1 MLDKLKYFFDKSFSK
16 ESETE
21 SNERENALKLATAT
35 LLIEVVRADYE
46 EDKNEI
52 DEVISQLKSFFDL
65 SDEEAEL
72 LLTEAKDN
80 SDHSVSL
87 QEFTRLLHEE
97 LSIDEK
103 NLIIT
108 MLWKVAF
115 SDKNLDKY
123 EDYIVRKISDLLYIP
138 HSEMIRLRNIVK
150 NNI

>member
-35 LLIEVVRADYE
+35 LFIEVVRADYE

>member
-1 MLDKLKYFFDKSFSK
+1 MLDKLKSFFDKSLSN
-16 ESETE
+16 ESEIK

-35 LLIEVVRADYE
+35 LLIEIVRADYE

-65 SDEEAEL
+65 SDEESEL
-72 LLTEAKDN
+72 LLIEAKDS

-115 SDKNLDKY
+115 SDNNLDKY
-123 EDYIVRKISDLLYIP
+123 EDHVIRKISDLLYIP
-138 HSEMIRLRNIVK
+138 HSEIIRIRNTVK
-150 NNI
+150 DNI

>member
-1 MLDKLKYFFDKSFSK
+1 MLDKLKSFFDKSFSK

>member
-1 MLDKLKYFFDKSFSK
+1 MLDKLKSFFDKSFSK

-150 NNI
+150 NNF

>member
-1 MLDKLKYFFDKSFSK
+1 MLDKLKSFFDKSFSN
-16 ESETE
+16 ESEIK
-21 SNERENALKLATAT
+21 SDERENALKLATAT
-35 LLIEVVRADYE
+35 LLIEIVRADYE

-72 LLTEAKDN
+72 LLIEAKGS

-115 SDKNLDKY
+115 SDNNLDKY
-123 EDYIVRKISDLLYIP
+123 EDHVIRKISDLLYIP
-138 HSEMIRLRNIVK
+138 HSEMIRIRNTVK
-150 NNI
+150 DSI

>member
-1 MLDKLKYFFDKSFSK
+1 MLDKLKSFFDKSFSN
-16 ESETE
+16 ESEIK
-21 SNERENALKLATAT
+21 SDERENALKLATAT
-35 LLIEVVRADYE
+35 LLIEIVRADYE

-72 LLTEAKDN
+72 LLIEAKGS

-115 SDKNLDKY
+115 SDNNLDKY
-123 EDYIVRKISDLLYIP
+123 EDHVIRKISDLLYIP
-138 HSEMIRLRNIVK
+138 HSEMIRIRNTVK
-150 NNI
+150 DNI